1 MPFYHEKPSEII
13 IRIIKEIC
21 KKTADFERNESLKF
35 KGIKTAEAVHE
46 ILETYAYNETYYGP
60 SETPLC
66 DMSMVRDF
74 IKATKYW
81 WYRLSEEVRDSLSE
95 DVRDED
101 EYFLTDL
108 FKKVSDDFF
117 EFDINGFLFAS
128 FCTPFMGYTRNNE
141 PQQITRIKVFQIY
154 DVEGSNYMFE
164 IQLICDDDDDD
175 VLFSSSHGF
184 NEGERK
190 LFSSVEEFCDIL
202 EILYI
207 SD

>member
-1 MPFYHEKPSEII
+1 MSFYHEKPSEII

-21 KKTADFERNESLKF
+21 EKTADFERNENLKF
-35 KGIKTAEAVHE
+35 KDIKTAEAVHD
-46 ILETYAYNETYYGP
+46 ILESYAYEGLCYGP
-60 SETPLC
+60 SETPIC

-101 EYFLTDL
+101 EYTLKDL
-108 FKKVSDDFF
+108 FDDDDDVFF

-128 FCTPFMGYTRNNE
+128 FCTPFMGYTRKNE
-141 PQQITRIKVFQIY
+141 PKQITRIKVFQVY
-154 DVEGSNYMFE
+154 DVESSNYMFE
-164 IQLICDDDDDD
+164 IQLIGDDDDD

-190 LFSSVEEFCDIL
+190 LFTSVEDFCDIL
-202 EILYI
+202 EMLYV